1 MMTTLCLIF
10 GVYVIC
16 TYVIAGTIFGMLIV
30 LCLTGLLSYSPFY
43 RYSRTYKDLEWP

>member
-1 MMTTLCLIF
+1 MTTLCLIF